1 MRRFH
6 QHALLLLMAAAAAT
20 GCISSGKK
28 GVPVGQAQPHWL
40 ASPKVC
46 KRPID
51 FTRLRKNP
59 AEEHIAG
66 ARDVLG
72 VYIEGVVSGEE
83 ISSGKSELPSVDY
96 YLQEPTQDP
105 IAVWPAVGQPMTVQA
120 DGTLHLPLI
129 QPVNVSGLTLQQVA
143 DRVQAAYISA
153 KLLAQDKQK
162 SFVQVSLIKPR
173 VHRVLVVREDSA
185 IAAPALIERNQYVMS
200 KRGDGEV
207 VNLPDQESDLLHALI
222 ATGGLPG
229 EDANNEV
236 WILRGAAWGDAAGQ
250 FDQGLSPGEFT
261 CDCQHS
267 IIPLRYECGAPLPF
281 GPKDIEL
288 KDGDVVFVEKRIEAH
303 FYTGG
308 LLNAGKIPLPRDE
321 DIDILEAI
329 ALANTGVGGLAGQI
343 AIGQQ
348 GQFST
353 GPGNVCPPT
362 RARIIRKLPNCQQV
376 VLDVDLRRAVDN
388 ADERILIQPED
399 FILLHYRRHEL
410 VTNIALN
417 FVDFN
422 FALNN

>member
-1 MRRFH
+1 MTRIH
-6 QHALLLLMAAAAAT
+6 QHAFLLLIAISTAT
-20 GCISSGKK
+20 GCISAGNK
-28 GVPVGQAQPHWL
+28 GVPVGQVQPHWL
-40 ASPKVC
+40 APPKVC

-59 AEEHIAG
+59 AAEHLAG

-72 VYIEGVVSGEE
+72 VYVEGIISGED
-83 ISSGKSELPSVDY
+83 ISSGESELPKAEY
-96 YLQEPTQDP
+96 YLQESERNPL
-105 IAVWPAVGQPMTVQA
+105 AVWPAVGQPLTVQA
-120 DGTLHLPLI
+120 DGTLRLPLI
-129 QPVNVSGLTLQQVA
+129 DPVNVSGLTLQQVA
-143 DRVQAAYISA
+143 DRIQDAYIA
-153 KLLAQDKQK
+153 TGQLNEDKLK
-162 SFVQVSLIKPR
+162 SFVQVALIKPR

-185 IAAPALIERNQYVMS
+185 IQAPAIIERNQYVMS

-207 VNLPDQESDLLHALI
+207 VQLVDQESDLLHALI

-236 WILRGAAWGDAAGQ
+236 WILRGAAWNEAAGQ
-250 FDQGLSPGEFT
+250 FDQGISPAEIQCG
-261 CDCQHS
+261 CAHS
-267 IIPLRYECGAPLPF
+267 VIPLRYECGAPLPF
-281 GPKDIEL
+281 GPNDIEL
-288 KDGDVVFVEKRIEAH
+288 RDGDVVFVEKRIEAH

-329 ALANTGVGGLAGQI
+329 ALANNGVGGLSGQI
-343 AIGQQ
+343 AVGQQ

-362 RARIIRKLPNCQQV
+362 RARIIRKVSDCQQV
-376 VLDVDLRRAVDN
+376 VIDVDLRRAVEN
-388 ADERILIQPED
+388 AEERILIQPED

-410 VTNIALN
+410 MTNIALN

>member
-1 MRRFH
+1 MKSLF
-6 QHALLLLMAAAAAT
+6 QHALLLLVAVSTAS

-28 GVPVGQAQPHWL
+28 GVPVGQVQPHWL

-59 AEEHIAG
+59 GEEHITG

-83 ISSGKSELPSVDY
+83 ISSGKSELPAVDY
-96 YLQEPTQDP
+96 YLQEPTQNP
-105 IAVWPAVGQPMTVQA
+105 LAVWPAVGQPMTVQA
-120 DGTLHLPLI
+120 DGTVHLPLI
-129 QPVNVSGLTLQQVA
+129 KPVPIAGLTLQQVA
-143 DRVQAAYISA
+143 DRIQDAYIGS
-153 KLLAQDKQK
+153 KLLAEDKQK

-185 IAAPALIERNQYVMS
+185 VAAPATIERNQYVMS

-207 VNLPDQESDLLHALI
+207 VQLPDQESDLLHALV

-229 EDANNEV
+229 EDAKNEV
-236 WILRGAAWGDAAGQ
+236 WILRGAAWGEAAGQ
-250 FDQGLSPGEFT
+250 FDQGVSPGEIN
-261 CDCQHS
+261 CGCAHS
-267 IIPLRYECGAPLPF
+267 VIPLRYECGAPLPF

-329 ALANTGVGGLAGQI
+329 ALANNGVGGLSGQI
-343 AIGQQ
+343 AVGQQ

-362 RARIIRKLPNCQQV
+362 RARIIRKLSNCQQV
-376 VLDVDLRRAVDN
+376 VIDVDLRTAVEN
-388 ADERILIQPED
+388 AEERILIQPED

-410 VTNIALN
+410 LTNVALN